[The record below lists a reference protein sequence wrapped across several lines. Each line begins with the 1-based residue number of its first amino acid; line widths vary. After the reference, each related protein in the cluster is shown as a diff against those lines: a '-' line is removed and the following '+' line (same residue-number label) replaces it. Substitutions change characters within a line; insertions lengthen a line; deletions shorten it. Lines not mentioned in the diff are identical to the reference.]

1 MRFILVMFCILCV
14 TMVTKSTMNVGT
26 IWFKQNNGNF
36 LRKLPILRQKISRIN
51 ENPSIYPVMKPE
63 EKVRNLF
70 PFWWNDFRKWNKFI
84 KIKKCKYFI
93 EHIIF
98 YNFKNQFLIAGYFK
112 FSHFFLILF
121 L

>member
-1 MRFILVMFCILCV
+1 MGRTKSRVGNMRFILVMFCILCV

-63 EKVRNLF
+63 EKNFVNEAS
-70 PFWWNDFRKWNKFI
+70 DKKDI
-84 KIKKCKYFI
+84 K
-93 EHIIF
+93 
-98 YNFKNQFLIAGYFK
+98 NFVEELRREITDYLGD
-112 FSHFFLILF
+112 SILQQNPREKSI
-121 L
+121 LM